1 MPDTLFKEGYDQ
13 LVTKLGTITGLT
25 VFNDP
30 RNINVPCA
38 IVEAPSIEMA
48 SNVVADMEFRVVI
61 VGMGTGDNRTL
72 DQLLDLADLV
82 REAQIGL
89 TAARPTTVDYGGA
102 TYPAYELTIATKVA
116 P

>member
-1 MPDTLFKEGYDQ
+1 MADNLFKKGYDQ
-13 LVTKLGTITGLT
+13 LVTKLSTITGLT

-48 SNVVADMEFRVVI
+48 TNVVADMEFRVVI

-82 REAQIGL
+82 RAAQIGL
-89 TAARPTTVDYGGA
+89 TAARPTTVSYGGA
-102 TYPAYELTIATKVA
+102 DYPAYELTIRTKVA

>member
-1 MPDTLFKEGYDQ
+1 MAESLFKKGYDQ
-13 LVTKLGTITGLT
+13 LVSKLSTLTGLT

-38 IVEAPSIEMA
+38 IVEAPVIQVVT
-48 SNVVADMEFRVVI
+48 NVVADMEFRVVI
-61 VGMGTGDNRTL
+61 VGQGVGDNRTL

-82 REAQIGL
+82 RTAQIGL
-89 TAARPTTVDYGGA
+89 TDARPTTVDYGGA
-102 TYPAYELTIATKVA
+102 TYAAYELTIRTKVS

>member
-1 MPDTLFKEGYDQ
+1 MPDTLFKTGYDQ
-13 LVTKLGTITGLT
+13 LVTRLGQITGLK
-25 VFNDP
+25 VFDDP
-30 RNINVPCA
+30 RTINVPCC
-38 IVEAPSIEMA
+38 IVEAPTMIMH
-48 SNVVADMEFRVVI
+48 SNVVAEMEFRAII
-61 VGMGTGDNRTL
+61 VGQGTGDNRTL

-102 TYPAYELTIATKVA
+102 VYPAYELTIATKVA

>member
-1 MPDTLFKEGYDQ
+1 MGMFKDGYDQ
-13 LVTKLGTITGLT
+13 LVTELQTISGLT

-30 RNINVPCA
+30 RNINPPCA
-38 IVEAPSIEMA
+38 ILEAPSITLTT
-48 SNVVADMEFRVVI
+48 NVNADMQFRVVI
-61 VGMGTGDNRTL
+61 VGQGTGDNRTL

-89 TAARPTTVDYGGA
+89 TEARPTTIDYGGQA
-102 TYPAYELTIATKVA
+102 YPAYELTISTKVA